1 MIRQAAA
8 VAFAVVLSPCV
19 LYAQS
24 TEFTVRVQS
33 AAVRKAPSTASPV
46 VGQAPRG
53 TVLEVTRD
61 IGAWVKVTWPEAA
74 DGIGYVH
81 QSMGSLAR
89 RSTIEERVA
98 AAFPADSPGASTA
111 AAAAGTTVPAGPN
124 PVPMSTRTMYV
135 APPTH
140 FVGLGA
146 RLAGTTDNS
155 MAGGFGVTSRVWSR
169 KRFGIQ
175 LEASRST
182 LKSDVSPERV
192 TSLQLTPSAIYSL
205 PDRVTDYVWLRPYL
219 GAGVPFFR
227 STLKNTAP
235 DAVGSVTDNAY
246 GLRTFGGA
254 ELTFASVPRFAVSA
268 DLGYLWSQTS
278 FAGFERDGLGFSLS
292 GHWYFK

>member
-1 MIRQAAA
+1 
-8 VAFAVVLSPCV
+8 
-19 LYAQS
+19 
-24 TEFTVRVQS
+24 
-33 AAVRKAPSTASPV
+33 
-46 VGQAPRG
+46 
-53 TVLEVTRD
+53 
-61 IGAWVKVTWPEAA
+61 
-74 DGIGYVH
+74 
-81 QSMGSLAR
+81 MG
-89 RSTIEERVA
+89 
-98 AAFPADSPGASTA
+98 
-111 AAAAGTTVPAGPN
+111 
-124 PVPMSTRTMYV
+124 
-135 APPTH
+135 
-140 FVGLGA
+140 
-146 RLAGTTDNS
+146 
-155 MAGGFGVTSRVWSR
+155 GGFGVTSRVWSR

-235 DAVGSVTDNAY
+235 DAIGSVTDTAY

-278 FAGFERDGLGFSLS
+278 FAGFERDGLGFSIS